1 MIRRVGLG
9 AGALILVAAW
19 FVPAPAQAQSW
30 EVVCDPGCKMGQVI
44 IADDRLVSRVLIHVL
59 QDTEIVEVLLPLGI
73 SMLAPISM
81 QVDGG
86 TRYDIRIATC
96 RADGCL
102 GVATTPAPVIDAF
115 RRGFDM
121 QLWFTGFEDGE
132 TYFFPYD
139 LRGFTAAYRQYQEGG

>member
-1 MIRRVGLG
+1 MIRGARLG
-9 AGALILVAAW
+9 GVALTLAAVW
-19 FVPAPAQAQSW
+19 LVPAPVQAQSW
-30 EVVCDPGCKMGQVI
+30 EVACDPGCKMGQVI

-59 QDTEIVEVLLPLGI
+59 QGTEIIEVLLPLGI
-73 SMLAPISM
+73 SMLAPISV

-86 TRYDIRIATC
+86 TRYDVRIATC

-102 GVATTPAPVIDAF
+102 GVVTTPAPVIEAF
-115 RRGFDM
+115 RRGLDM

-139 LRGFTAAYRQYQEGG
+139 LRGFSAAYRQYQEGG